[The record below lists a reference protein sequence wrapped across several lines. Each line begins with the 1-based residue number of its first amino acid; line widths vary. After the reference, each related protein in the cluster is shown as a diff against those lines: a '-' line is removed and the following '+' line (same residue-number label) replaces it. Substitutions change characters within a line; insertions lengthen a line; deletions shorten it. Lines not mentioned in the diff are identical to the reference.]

1 MEFSLLGSAA
11 IGVFGFWIMI
21 RWEAKRG
28 NAAGCAVD
36 IWDAGLVAAVSG
48 LFIGRIVSMVQT
60 GVNPLTEPLQIMLM
74 RSGVSTVAVVIG
86 TLLVFSYLARKALVA
101 AADGVAPAALMGL
114 AGWYA
119 GCLATG
125 SCLGVESSLPWATP
139 LPGSAITRHPV
150 EIYAAVGMA
159 LVSIALAL
167 WKQHGRPAPG
177 SVAGIGLL
185 SASAIR
191 LMTEPLR
198 ISLAGGPVV
207 LYTAGVVAGSAMV
220 VASIVSKRRAGQN
233 LPTD

>member
-1 MEFSLLGSAA
+1 MEFSLLGAAA

-36 IWDAGLVAAVSG
+36 IWDAGLVSAVAG
-48 LFIGRIVSMVQT
+48 LFIGRIVSMIQT
-60 GVNPLTEPLQIMLM
+60 DVNPLTEPLQIMLM

-86 TLLVFSYLARKALVA
+86 TLGVFSYLARKSLIA

-125 SCLGVESSLPWATP
+125 SCLGAESSLPWAVP
-139 LPGSAITRHPV
+139 LPGSEITRHPV

-177 SVAGIGLL
+177 SVAGLALL

-191 LMTEPLR
+191 LITEPLR
-198 ISLAGGPVV
+198 ISLAGGPVL
-207 LYTAGVVAGSAMV
+207 LYTAGIVVGSAMV
-220 VASIVSKRRAGQN
+220 VVSIVGRQRKAT
-233 LPTD
+233 L

>member
-1 MEFSLLGSAA
+1 MEFSLLGAAA

-36 IWDAGLVAAVSG
+36 IWDAGLVSAIAG

-60 GVNPLTEPLQIMLM
+60 GVNPVTEPLQIMLM

-86 TLLVFSYLARKALVA
+86 TLLVFSFLARASLIA

-125 SCLGVESSLPWATP
+125 SCLGTESSLPWAVP
-139 LPGSAITRHPV
+139 LPGSEITRHPV
-150 EIYAAVGMA
+150 EIYAAVAMA

-177 SVAGIGLL
+177 SVAGLALL

-191 LMTEPLR
+191 LITEPLR
-198 ISLAGGPVV
+198 ISLAGGPVL
-207 LYTAGVVAGSAMV
+207 LYSAGIVVGSAMV
-220 VASIVSKRRAGQN
+220 IVSIVSRQRNAT
-233 LPTD
+233 L

>member
-1 MEFSLLGSAA
+1 MEFSLLGAAA
-11 IGVFGFWIMI
+11 IGVFGFWMMI

-36 IWDAGLVAAVSG
+36 IWDTGLVAAIAG

-86 TLLVFSYLARKALVA
+86 TLLVFSYLARNALVA
-101 AADGVAPAALMGL
+101 AADGIAPAALMGL

-125 SCLGVESSLPWATP
+125 SCLGTESSLPWAVA
-139 LPGSAITRHPV
+139 LPGSEITRHPV
-150 EIYAAVGMA
+150 EIYAAIGMA
-159 LVSIALAL
+159 LASIALAL

-177 SVAGIGLL
+177 SVGGLALL

-191 LMTEPLR
+191 LATEPLR
-198 ISLAGGPVV
+198 ISLAGGPIL
-207 LYTAGVVAGSAMV
+207 LYGAGVVAGSAIFV
-220 VASIVSKRRAGQN
+220 VSIVSKRRTITRGS
-233 LPTD
+233 TG

>member
-1 MEFSLLGSAA
+1 MEFSLLGAAA

-36 IWDAGLVAAVSG
+36 IWDAGLVSAIAG

-60 GVNPLTEPLQIMLM
+60 GVNPVTEPLQIMLM
-74 RSGVSTVAVVIG
+74 RSGVSTVAVAIG
-86 TLLVFSYLARKALVA
+86 TLGVFSYLARKSLIA

-125 SCLGVESSLPWATP
+125 SCLGTESSLPWAVP
-139 LPGSAITRHPV
+139 LPGSEITRHPV
-150 EIYAAVGMA
+150 EIYAAVAMA

-177 SVAGIGLL
+177 SVAGLALL

-191 LMTEPLR
+191 LITEPLR
-198 ISLAGGPVV
+198 ISLAGGPVL
-207 LYTAGVVAGSAMV
+207 LYSAGIVVGSAMV
-220 VASIVSKRRAGQN
+220 IVSIVSRQRN
-233 LPTD
+233 TTL

>member
-1 MEFSLLGSAA
+1 MEFSLLGAAA

-36 IWDAGLVAAVSG
+36 LWDSGLVAAIAG
-48 LFIGRIVSMVQT
+48 LFIGRIVSMIQT

-86 TLLVFSYLARKALVA
+86 ALLVFSYLARDALVD
-101 AADGVAPAALMGL
+101 AADGIAPAALMGL

-125 SCLGVESSLPWATP
+125 SCLGAESSLPWAVA
-139 LPGSAITRHPV
+139 LPGSQITRHPV
-150 EIYAAVGMA
+150 EIYAAIGMA

-167 WKQHGRPAPG
+167 WKQYGRPAPG
-177 SVAGIGLL
+177 SVAGLAVL
-185 SASAIR
+185 SASVIR
-191 LMTEPLR
+191 LATEPLR
-198 ISLAGGPVV
+198 ISLTGGPTLLYSVGV
-207 LYTAGVVAGSAMV
+207 LAGSAMFV
-220 VASIVSKRRAGQN
+220 VSVVVRRR
-233 LPTD
+233 TTV